1 MMIISSTKKNLP
13 YLYSFH
19 PYAAH
24 FSSRCT
30 SLSRASNKTLT
41 MKGVVPFHLVLD
53 SKKVFSP
60 LNKSFAVGAIQLLDG
75 CHTVAKGLG
84 FLHIMFQVT
93 LDHVFLSGRCPD
105 PV

>member
-19 PYAAH
+19 PYAAY

-60 LNKSFAVGAIQLLDG
+60 LNKSFAVGIGWVPYSYERIRIFAYNVSSDTRP
-75 CHTVAKGLG
+75 CFPVWP
-84 FLHIMFQVT
+84 
-93 LDHVFLSGRCPD
+93 LS
-105 PV
+105 